1 MKILKV
7 VSLLILALCVA
18 DCSFAAQA
26 PKAAGKS
33 GIRAHALPRI
43 ARVVVLSPKFAAVG
57 LKDTL
62 GGILFTA
69 EAGVDVVHAGTT
81 ALSKAAG
88 MELKKNPFEYV
99 DKGVAYVDTGLEKA
113 ALFFFQAQI

>member
-1 MKILKV
+1 MKSLKV
-7 VSLLILALCVA
+7 VSLLLLGLVFAIPSEAKASKHAVPRIAHAVA
-18 DCSFAAQA
+18 KIAAVA
-26 PKAAGKS
+26 PKA
-33 GIRAHALPRI
+33 
-43 ARVVVLSPKFAAVG
+43 AAVG

-69 EAGVDVVHAGTT
+69 EAGVDVAHAATT

-88 MELKKNPFEYV
+88 MELKKNPFEYL

-113 ALFFFQAQI
+113 ALFFFNAQI

>member
-1 MKILKV
+1 MKSLKV
-7 VSLLILALCVA
+7 VSLLLLGLV
-18 DCSFAAQA
+18 FAIPSEAKVSKHAVPRIAHAVVKIAAVA
-26 PKAAGKS
+26 PKA
-33 GIRAHALPRI
+33 
-43 ARVVVLSPKFAAVG
+43 AAVG

-62 GGILFTA
+62 GGILFTV
-69 EAGVDVVHAGTT
+69 EAGVDVAHAATT

-113 ALFFFQAQI
+113 ALFFFNAQI